1 MSDDTVRSRVYEL
14 TTIMLEGLNS
24 YMGEMVESGILDTT
38 NYQTLKDLYML
49 TKIAELQLVV
59 NEHIGDI

>member
-24 YMGEMVESGILDTT
+24 YMGEMVESGILDT
-38 NYQTLKDLYML
+38 LKDLYML